1 MTADRMAN
9 RAHHID
15 SFPWDQLDAANEYAA
30 SIGATVESIPYDPEK
45 FGGGYH
51 AIAHPTAEGLTVT
64 RWSQGTLPTPG
75 VLVRRDSLK
84 PGDVV
89 YTGTELGV
97 KTVSEVLYD
106 GKESGYLR
114 FEGYGLQLFAAKAAS
129 LIPVLERGL
138 TPSTRTTLDS

>member
-1 MTADRMAN
+1 MSADRMAN
-9 RAHHID
+9 RANFIA
-15 SFPWDQLDAANEYAA
+15 SFPWDQLDAAKEYAA
-30 SIGATVESIPYDPEK
+30 SMGGTVESIPYEPEK
-45 FGGGYH
+45 FGGGFH
-51 AIAHPTAEGLTVT
+51 AVAHPSPEGLTVT
-64 RWSQGTLPTPG
+64 RWDHGTLPTPG

-129 LIPVLERGL
+129 LIPVLERAL
-138 TPSTRTTLDS
+138 TPATRTVLDS